1 MANASS
7 IMAKSPLNLSIN
19 TEDFRGKRGLMT
31 NRLNKNPKL
40 DPIDPRITQSLVDG
54 PLTGKNNTR
63 YDVNASPDSPTKN
76 KIDQLMF

>member
-1 MANASS
+1 
-7 IMAKSPLNLSIN
+7 
-19 TEDFRGKRGLMT
+19 MT